1 MIFIDLF
8 PDFIFHLCKD
18 SNLLLRGLKKIESQ
32 MLPPTFTCQ
41 PILNVKN
48 QIQRK
53 VVLLREDS
61 LGDGLLEWV
70 LPEADPVTRIQVQLE
85 FRKYMSDEG
94 GDEVGGK
101 GSQPVKEE
109 LSCSSPLSVNGG

>member
-8 PDFIFHLCKD
+8 PDFIFYLCRD
-18 SNLLLRGLKKIESQ
+18 SNLLLRGLKKIERQ

-48 QIQRK
+48 HIQRK

-70 LPEADPVTRIQVQLE
+70 LPEADSMTSIQVQLE

-94 GDEVGGK
+94 LMK
-101 GSQPVKEE
+101 
-109 LSCSSPLSVNGG
+109 